1 MLLRQLL
8 QQPLSR
14 SVATAA
20 TWRPAT
26 SALLLP
32 LHRKI
37 TITTPAAAT
46 TSNSSSSSNRRSYSS
61 SPPPD
66 KDGGD
71 EEKNTPSLFEQLFPE
86 EAKEQQKQSRSAI
99 DGGKTSTWLSQL
111 FQEPPPAPTLQ
122 DLESNSQDNNTIS
135 AEHEDSEGHMNAAL
149 RAKSMLI
156 LTAASKYLLESD
168 FLRLGRKG
176 KHVEGWVAG
185 IIKVI
190 QARDPDTLEPLG
202 HYFILFD
209 HPSAARAYKEE
220 VERLW
225 RLGKQHVPGAHH
237 RKDSEKRQPLT
248 PGAGIMTER
257 GEDVASL
264 IRSFTLIPP
273 SQRYRLALG
282 RDGDLRAAERLDQGG
297 SFVDQLARR
306 AGSRFLVLLSVD
318 GGRISVD
325 TLRRA
330 IEDDGAERHLPWRV
344 RGHEDGDGAIAD
356 GVILPFGRSVVKARD
371 QDYEENLREQGERA
385 GGIGSDE
392 EGAEGK
398 GEGQGEDSSSP
409 ATAADEGGGSSSSSS
424 STSSSSSSDD
434 IVHREHD
441 RKYRRYP
448 RFIVPFED
456 AAEAH
461 RFVRSW
467 HRREVLLRM
476 DHDNGMG
483 RISGIIG
490 GLTVTWEESRII
502 NAAVMW

>member
-8 QQPLSR
+8 QQFLSR

-20 TWRPAT
+20 TWPPAT

-32 LHRKI
+32 LRCKI
-37 TITTPAAAT
+37 TLTTT
-46 TSNSSSSSNRRSYSS
+46 TSNSTSSNRRSYSS
-61 SPPPD
+61 SSSSSPPPN
-66 KDGGD
+66 KDAAD

-86 EAKEQQKQSRSAI
+86 EAREQQQRSRSAI
-99 DGGKTSTWLSQL
+99 DGGKTSTWISQ
-111 FQEPPPAPTLQ
+111 FFEEPPGAPTQQGVEL
-122 DLESNSQDNNTIS
+122 DSHDDAI
-135 AEHEDSEGHMNAAL
+135 AGHEDSEGHMNAAL
-149 RAKSMLI
+149 RAKSMMI

-168 FLRLGRKG
+168 FLRLGHKG

-185 IIKVI
+185 IVKVI

-202 HYFILFD
+202 QYFILFD

-225 RLGKQHVPGAHH
+225 RLGKQYVPGAHH
-237 RKDSEKRQPLT
+237 RKDSEQRQPLT

-264 IRSFTLIPP
+264 MRAFTLIPP
-273 SQRYRLALG
+273 SQRCHLALG
-282 RDGDLRAAERLDQGG
+282 EDGDLRAVAAAERLDQGG

-306 AGSRFLVLLSVD
+306 AGSRFLVLLSVE

-330 IEDDGAERHLPWRV
+330 IEVDGAERHLPWRV
-344 RGHEDGDGAIAD
+344 RGHEDGGGAIAD
-356 GVILPFGRSVVKARD
+356 DVILPFGHSVVKARD
-371 QDYEENLREQGERA
+371 QGHEEDLREQGEWA
-385 GGIGSDE
+385 GGVSSSDE
-392 EGAEGK
+392 EGG
-398 GEGQGEDSSSP
+398 GEDSSSP
-409 ATAADEGGGSSSSSS
+409 AAAESEGDGDGGGSSNA
-424 STSSSSSSDD
+424 D
-434 IVHREHD
+434 IVHKEHD
-441 RKYRRYP
+441 KKYRRYP

-467 HRREVLLRM
+467 HRRAVTLQM

-483 RISGIIG
+483 RISNIIG

>member
-37 TITTPAAAT
+37 TITT

-61 SPPPD
+61 SPLPD

-111 FQEPPPAPTLQ
+111 FQEPPAAPTLQ
-122 DLESNSQDNNTIS
+122 DLESNSQDNATS

-237 RKDSEKRQPLT
+237 RKDSEKRQPVT

-282 RDGDLRAAERLDQGG
+282 QDGDLRAAERLDQGG

-306 AGSRFLVLLSVD
+306 AGSRFLVLLSVE

-356 GVILPFGRSVVKARD
+356 DVILPFGRSVVKARD

-385 GGIGSDE
+385 GGVGGDE
-392 EGAEGK
+392 EGGEGK
-398 GEGQGEDSSSP
+398 GEEGEGEDSSSP
-409 ATAADEGGGSSSSSS
+409 AATAADEGGGGEGGGSSSSSS
-424 STSSSSSSDD
+424 GNDD